1 MKLVSSELRMTP
13 IGDIPRIKKLEVIGV
28 FESGISGYDEVLA
41 FIDYRLLQKI
51 FRMNENITGLGV
63 RISNP
68 ENAPE
73 IAHEFAE
80 LTDEYIIRNWADEN
94 KSIFQ
99 VMKLE
104 KIGLFLILTLI
115 IVVAAFNIISGLTI
129 LIKNKTKEIAILKT
143 FSHFL
148 FVQVPFLLSI
158 PIACILLN
166 IANDKLF
173 YLFASFGI
181 GSLILSCLGS
191 ISSSMNLMNQRNFLL
206 GSVIVMIFSVP
217 IIIFSVGIINME
229 ESFNSLIN
237 ILFGIL
243 LIVFAI
249 NPWASGLCLKL
260 SLENN

>member
-1 MKLVSSELRMTP
+1 MKIIKFLNKIVFFYYREYKLNMSGVQDILTNIIFFFVSIFIFIFS
-13 IGDIPRIKKLEVIGV
+13 IGPDKETISLIGV
-28 FESGISGYDEVLA
+28 GIIWTLLLLSSTLSLRKFYQDDFENGN
-41 FIDYRLLQKI
+41 LLI
-51 FRMNENITGLGV
+51 MHLNGLSFG
-63 RISNP
+63 
-68 ENAPE
+68 
-73 IAHEFAE
+73 F
-80 LTDEYIIRNWADEN
+80 
-94 KSIFQ
+94 
-99 VMKLE
+99 
-104 KIGLFLILTLI
+104 
-115 IVVAAFNIISGLTI
+115 
-129 LIKNKTKEIAILKT
+129 IAILKT

-158 PIACILLN
+158 PIACVLLN

-173 YLFASFGI
+173 YLLASFGLA
-181 GSLILSCLGS
+181 SLTLSCLGS

-217 IIIFSVGIINME
+217 IIIFSVSIINIE
-229 ESFNSLIN
+229 ENFNSLIN

>member
-1 MKLVSSELRMTP
+1 MNFLNKIIFFYYREYKLNMSGVQDILTNIIFFFISIFIFIFS
-13 IGDIPRIKKLEVIGV
+13 IGPDKETISLIGV
-28 FESGISGYDEVLA
+28 GILWTLLLLSSTLSLRKFYQDDFENGNL
-41 FIDYRLLQKI
+41 
-51 FRMNENITGLGV
+51 
-63 RISNP
+63 
-68 ENAPE
+68 
-73 IAHEFAE
+73 
-80 LTDEYIIRNWADEN
+80 
-94 KSIFQ
+94 
-99 VMKLE
+99 
-104 KIGLFLILTLI
+104 LI
-115 IVVAAFNIISGLTI
+115 IHLNGFSFGF
-129 LIKNKTKEIAILKT
+129 IAILKT
-143 FSHFL
+143 FSHFV

-166 IANDKLF
+166 IANYNLF

-229 ESFNSLIN
+229 ENFNSLIS

-243 LIVFAI
+243 LIVLAI

-260 SLENN
+260 ALENN